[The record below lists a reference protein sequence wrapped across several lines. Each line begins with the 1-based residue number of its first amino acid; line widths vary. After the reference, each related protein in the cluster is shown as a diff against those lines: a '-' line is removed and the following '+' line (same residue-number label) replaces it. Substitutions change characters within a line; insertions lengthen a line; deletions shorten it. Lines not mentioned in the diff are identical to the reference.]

1 MIFFFF
7 LWRTFWL
14 MPPSLCLA
22 QGHRCDVNGDDTLC
36 TVKDRIWVASLP
48 TYTQAH
54 VFTFISPTHI
64 CNTPFLHCLCQLVW
78 RVLPLPQN
86 YNVSLKYMSASL
98 TKDMFQGRLESF
110 VFGLKTRR
118 GYGEILVNSFLQG
131 LWLWAF
137 LRRLKTN
144 NGTKS
149 NAEMPWLNWT
159 SIF

>member
-1 MIFFFF
+1 
-7 LWRTFWL
+7 

-22 QGHRCDVNGDDTLC
+22 QGHRCDVNGEHTLC

-64 CNTPFLHCLCQLVW
+64 CNTPSLHCLCQLVW
-78 RVLPLPQN
+78 TVLALPQN
-86 YNVSLKYMSASL
+86 YNVSLIYMCASH
-98 TKDMFQGRLESF
+98 TKDMFQGRLESL
-110 VFGLKTRR
+110 VFGQKKKIRR
-118 GYGEILVNSFLQG
+118 EYSEILVSSFLQG

-144 NGTKS
+144 NDRGTKS
-149 NAEMPWLNWT
+149 NAEVPWLNWT
-159 SIF
+159 KNF